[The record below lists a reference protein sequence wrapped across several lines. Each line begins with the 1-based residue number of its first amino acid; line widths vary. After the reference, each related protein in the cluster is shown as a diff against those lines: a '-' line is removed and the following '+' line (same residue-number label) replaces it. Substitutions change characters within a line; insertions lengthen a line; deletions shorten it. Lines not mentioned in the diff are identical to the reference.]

1 MRSYL
6 GFFAGLL
13 IVGLAPDLA
22 ALADEIA
29 AGDGATTAAAS
40 STSSSSSKTAE
51 SSASPRANRKRTGE
65 TQYNW
70 AWLAA
75 RYDKDGDERLSPQEL
90 PASQEVFDR
99 LDCSWDGMLSAADFD
114 WSAEGAL
121 CQQKE
126 TAFALFKAV
135 DASSNGRIT
144 PEEWQGL
151 FAEIAGNKG
160 YLDDEDLE
168 RLIYE
173 PRVLKA
179 RAEERLP
186 ASRAG
191 REYDRNRRQAA
202 PQPGEPAPDFEL
214 RSPDGKQAVRLSAL
228 RGKPVVLIF
237 GCYTCG
243 NYRTYSDPL
252 EVMYRRWKDQAEF
265 IRVYVR
271 EAHPVSDEEAVTP
284 TNKKAGIVIKQP
296 ASLDER
302 CSVAEKF
309 CEAMDV
315 STPVVVDR
323 IDNRV
328 GEAYASWPDRLY
340 IVDGAGR
347 IAYQGAPGP
356 FGFNPREMEQAL
368 LLLLLDDKQVAKD

>member
-1 MRSYL
+1 MRSVIC
-6 GFFAGLL
+6 FFAGVV
-13 IVGLAPDLA
+13 IVALAPGLA
-22 ALADEIA
+22 ALADETDTADVARAAA
-29 AGDGATTAAAS
+29 AGA
-40 STSSSSSKTAE
+40 STSSSATAE
-51 SSASPRANRKRTGE
+51 PSASRRANRKRTGE

-70 AWLAA
+70 AWLSA
-75 RYDKDGDERLSPQEL
+75 RYDKDGDERLSRAEL
-90 PASQEVFDR
+90 PASEEVFDR
-99 LDCSWDGMLSAADFD
+99 LDRTWDGTLSAEDFD
-114 WSAEGAL
+114 WSADAAL

-135 DASSNGRIT
+135 DASSNGRLT

-151 FAEIAGNKG
+151 FAEIAGDKG

-168 RLIYE
+168 RLIYQ

-179 RAEERLP
+179 RAEERLS
-186 ASRAG
+186 ATRAG
-191 REYDRNRRQAA
+191 REYERNQRQSA
-202 PQPGEPAPDFEL
+202 PKPGEPAPDFEL

-228 RGKPVVLIF
+228 HGKPVVLIF

-309 CEAMDV
+309 CEAMAIG
-315 STPVVVDR
+315 TPVVVDG

-340 IVDGAGR
+340 IVDAAGR

-368 LLLLLDDKQVAKD
+368 ALLLLEGAPVAKN